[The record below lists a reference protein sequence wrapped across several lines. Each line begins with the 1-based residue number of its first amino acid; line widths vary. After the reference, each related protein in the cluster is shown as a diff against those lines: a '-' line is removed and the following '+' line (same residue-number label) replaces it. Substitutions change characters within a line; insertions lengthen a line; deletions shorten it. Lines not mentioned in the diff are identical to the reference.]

1 MSERRVIELDEGWG
15 EMAAGIENL
24 KAILEGDES
33 RKIDREL
40 WINLYT
46 YVFCL
51 QARTPRMLATH
62 LESTNASRPAVQ
74 YQNCVQHVHSKGTT

>member
-1 MSERRVIELDEGWG
+1 MSERRVFDLDEGWG

-46 YVFCL
+46 YAFRLLKLVMCGY
-51 QARTPRMLATH
+51 ACNVPRSH
-62 LESTNASRPAVQ
+62 
-74 YQNCVQHVHSKGTT
+74 